1 AFEES
6 SNVAIA
12 KAIHQA
18 YKSDPED
25 FTDRLRKMGLGQK
38 LDLQIAGEGRTQIK
52 DPKDKD
58 WYGTTLPWM
67 AHGYEVLLTPLQLL
81 TFYNAVANDGRM
93 MKPQFVIQIQRN
105 GQPVKKIEP
114 EVIRERIA
122 SRETISKARHLL
134 ESVVT
139 DGTRSEEHTS

>member
-1 AFEES
+1 
-6 SNVAIA
+6 
-12 KAIHQA
+12 
-18 YKSDPED
+18 
-25 FTDRLRKMGLGQK
+25 
-38 LDLQIAGEGRTQIK
+38 
-52 DPKDKD
+52 DPKDKE

-67 AHGYEVLLTPLQLL
+67 AHGYEVLLRPLPLL
-81 TFYNAVANDGRM
+81 TFYNAVANDGGM
-93 MKPQFVIQIQRN
+93 MKSQFVTHMQRH

-139 DGTRSEEHTS
+139 DGTAKRLFSTVYTIAGKTGTAVIADGSKGYRQGNKQYQADRKSTRLNSSH